1 MGWHRPHPSWD
12 ERHIHIVQQPWA
24 HGGFEDQ
31 ANAIVCSRSHGEA
44 PSCETLA
51 NAHQGIYREIHNL
64 NGSKLWET
72 STFNKKRKITLKNMT
87 NATAPPICLHLNL
100 VKITARIILQI
111 SWEHKAY
118 MYN

>member
-1 MGWHRPHPSWD
+1 MFCLGSAIVSKKRNYLESQLVHSGMGWHRPHPSWD
-12 ERHIHIVQQPWA
+12 ERHIHIVLQPWA

-72 STFNKKRKITLKNMT
+72 STFNKKRK
-87 NATAPPICLHLNL
+87 LH
-100 VKITARIILQI
+100 
-111 SWEHKAY
+111 
-118 MYN
+118 